1 MVSGA
6 REIARVRNVAVTLEN
21 SHPALNR
28 VGKPVEVA
36 NLVAFLLSKESNF
49 ITGAVYSIDG
59 GWAC

>member
-6 REIARVRNVAVTLEN
+6 RDIVRVRNAAVTLEN

-36 NLVAFLLSKESNF
+36 NLVAFLLGKESSF
-49 ITGAVYSIDG
+49 IT
-59 GWAC
+59 